1 MAVKKS
7 YSRYFIIFQEE
18 DKGFGCAI
26 DKQPTGYTKIE
37 TKNGRSKI
45 TVYVQNLVMEKGPY
59 SCMLIDAE
67 KTPAEFVNLGE
78 VKVDDTGRGET
89 WWEFPENDIGG
100 TSNPVDRFN
109 VAAVI
114 VEGTNIISPLAG
126 YAGHD
131 RISWKDKL
139 SLKTVEHTPEA
150 VKKEENKK
158 EEEVPENM
166 ARQDDKLDEEAKK
179 FKEYEEKIRNEINE
193 IEKGENAVPVSEK
206 ETETKIEIEDEAKE
220 TINNQA
226 ETENIETEDKADY
239 EDSIRGDAPVGRT
252 RNEIEKEENVDAYR
266 DFYDIED
273 EKDDSIKYESVRHK
287 DEEKRKFASMFHKVL
302 RNYEEIEKVPD
313 ELPGSR
319 WWRIPL
325 NDNMQMT
332 NDMYYTY
339 YCTIHHL
346 KMTYPYI
353 NYIKY
358 IKKTGSYCFGI
369 KYDEGGEVSYIMYGI
384 EGGDTPSEQPYMG
397 MTGFTKWIKHPKKDT
412 GMWIMYYNPYT
423 GCMMIPKKR

>member
-45 TVYVQNLVMEKGPY
+45 TVYVQNLINEKGPY

-67 KTPAEFVNLGE
+67 KTPAVYVNLGE

-89 WWEFPENDIGG
+89 WWEFPENDIAG
-100 TSNPVDRFN
+100 TSNPVDSFN

-114 VEGTNIISPLAG
+114 VNGTNIISPLVG

-139 SLKTVEHTPEA
+139 NLKAEIPVQE
-150 VKKEENKK
+150 VIKNEEIKPA
-158 EEEVPENM
+158 EEIPANES
-166 ARQDDKLDEEAKK
+166 RQDNELDEEAKK

-193 IEKGENAVPVSEK
+193 IEKGEIAAPVNEK
-206 ETETKIEIEDEAKE
+206 EIENEEETKETISDTGETEGNEIEDKV
-220 TINNQA
+220 
-226 ETENIETEDKADY
+226 DY
-239 EDSIRGDAPVGRT
+239 EDDIRGDAPIGRS
-252 RNEIEKEENVDAYR
+252 RSEIENQENMNTYR

-273 EKDDSIKYESVRHK
+273 EKDDSIKYDSMRHK
-287 DEEKRKFASMFHKVL
+287 EEEKRKFASMFHKVL
-302 RNYEEIEKVPD
+302 RNYEEIERVPD
-313 ELPGSR
+313 ELSGSR

-358 IKKTGSYCFGI
+358 IKKTGSYYFGI
-369 KYDEGGEVSYIMYGI
+369 KYDEGGEVVYIMYGI
-384 EGGDTPSEQPYMG
+384 EGGNTPSEQPYMG
-397 MTGFTKWIKHPKKDT
+397 MTGFTKWVKLPKAEA